1 MRASALIT
9 NADIWWVIKADQG
22 TEFDYHEF
30 VEYLADC
37 GSALHTSLDDYDPDT
52 VMDARIKLIELY
64 PSLAPGVPINAGAP
78 CLPPSALVLVQA
90 LYAQLS
96 ELQFLGDDY
105 LENQFTGAGGE
116 GLMY

>member
-1 MRASALIT
+1 MRASAPIT

-22 TEFDYHEF
+22 TEFDYHGF

-37 GSALHTSLDDYDPDT
+37 ASALHTSLDDYDPDV
-52 VMDARIKLIELY
+52 VMDAMIKLVELY
-64 PSLAPGVPINAGAP
+64 PALAPAVPVYGKAP

-90 LYAQLS
+90 LYVQLS

-105 LENQFTGAGGE
+105 LENQFTGGVG
-116 GLMY
+116 